1 MENYPIKMKIKSQ
14 RYDVEGSLFSKL
26 LAENEDGDIDLDLSE
41 FDPSEC
47 DSEAIE
53 LSTEGVLTLDERRV
67 ELSYEESQLTG
78 MEGSRTSVSF
88 EPQQEGLVTMTRDGS
103 VSTTLVFEQ
112 GRRHHC
118 VYNTPIMPFE
128 VCVRTL
134 KVENNILREGTL
146 KLDYIIEI
154 RGAQAER
161 TKFELLVVD
170 NREVSR
176 KNENTL

>member
-1 MENYPIKMKIKSQ
+1 MEGYEIKMKIKSQ

-26 LAENEDGDIDLDLSE
+26 IAENDDGDIDLSE

-53 LSTEGVLTLDERRV
+53 LSTEGLLTFDERRV
-67 ELSYEESQLTG
+67 ELSYEESDLTG

-88 EPQQEGLVTMTRDGS
+88 EPTQSGLVTMTRDGS

-128 VCVRTL
+128 ICVRTL
-134 KVENNILREGTL
+134 KVENNVLSNGTL

-161 TKFELLVVD
+161 TKFELQIVD
-170 NREVSR
+170 NREVPR
-176 KNENTL
+176 ENENAF